1 MKIDLDGRSTAL
13 VTGNGGLVN
22 REVLFI
28 FSNRK
33 TGLLGYHWIDY
44 RWSFNPNSMSLNS
57 KYNRRPVKHIHDL
70 LLLFFLIIMSN
81 LVFFFFFFSFPHG
94 RSIFIPFYTSIEI
107 SNFICTQ
114 SMLRLK
120 CQYYELK
127 KISLSIIF

>member
-1 MKIDLDGRSTAL
+1 MKKDLDGRSTAL

-81 LVFFFFFFSFPHG
+81 LVFVLFCFFSLSHMEEVSLYHFIHQL
-94 RSIFIPFYTSIEI
+94 RYQIFSVLNP
-107 SNFICTQ
+107 CWD
-114 SMLRLK
+114 
-120 CQYYELK
+120 
-127 KISLSIIF
+127 LSVNIMS